1 MDRGGREMDEKSVT
15 DGGKRSQVTRT
26 YPSLL
31 GSSNL
36 SKQIVASIVSKSVK
50 SNHLLFS
57 L

>member
-1 MDRGGREMDEKSVT
+1 MDEKSVT

>member
-1 MDRGGREMDEKSVT
+1 MDEKSVT
-15 DGGKRSQVTRT
+15 DGGKRSQVTCT